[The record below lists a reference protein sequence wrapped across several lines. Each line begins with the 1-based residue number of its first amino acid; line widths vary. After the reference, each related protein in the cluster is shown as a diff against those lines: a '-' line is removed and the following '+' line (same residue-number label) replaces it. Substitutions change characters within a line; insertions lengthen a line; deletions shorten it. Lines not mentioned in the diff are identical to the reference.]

1 MMMMMTGRCD
11 GVARLKRLE
20 QMLDRQ
26 FSLFGFRFGL
36 DGLIGL
42 VPVAGDVITSCMGLY
57 LILEARRLGAR
68 NWTIV
73 RMLMNWGV
81 DFGIGAVPLVGDVFD
96 MAWRS
101 NSRNVKLLIGD
112 LERRAIELREAHREG
127 LRAA

>member
-1 MMMMMTGRCD
+1 MTGRCD

-26 FSLFGFRFGL
+26 FSLFGFRFGF

-42 VPVAGDVITSCMGLY
+42 APVAGDLISSALGLY
-57 LILEARRLGAR
+57 LILEAHRLGAR
-68 NWTIV
+68 RWTV
-73 RMLMNWGV
+73 ARMLTNWGV
-81 DFGIGAVPLVGDVFD
+81 DLVIGAVPLAGDLFD

-101 NSRNVKLLIGD
+101 NTKNVKLLIAD
-112 LERRAIELREAHREG
+112 LERRAVELRDVRRET

>member
-1 MMMMMTGRCD
+1 MTGRCD

-26 FSLFGFRFGL
+26 FSFLGFRFGW

-42 VPVAGDVITSCMGLY
+42 VPLAGDVVTSCMGLY
-57 LILEARRLGAR
+57 IILEARRLGAR
-68 NWTIV
+68 NWTVV
-73 RMLMNWGV
+73 RMLGNWGI
-81 DFGIGAVPLVGDVFD
+81 DFAVGAIPLFGDIFD

-101 NSRNVKLLIGD
+101 NSKNVKLLIGD
-112 LERRAIELREAHREG
+112 LERRATQLREVHREA